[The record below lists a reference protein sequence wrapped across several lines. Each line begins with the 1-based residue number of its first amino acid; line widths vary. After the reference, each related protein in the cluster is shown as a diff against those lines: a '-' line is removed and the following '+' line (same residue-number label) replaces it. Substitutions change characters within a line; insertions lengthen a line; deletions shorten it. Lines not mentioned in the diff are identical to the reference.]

1 MDQKQAT
8 TATRQL
14 SVVKQVSACI
24 EAMEARERLN
34 EQASALG
41 RKSKADAT
49 KRAYECDLRDFA
61 GFCQQHDEEMLPA
74 SPQTV
79 ARYVA
84 HLSGFDAENP
94 DEKKPHLVLTAR
106 GEYVEFGPS
115 SVATINRRMVAIAQ
129 AHKDALLSNPVA
141 DPIVRKV
148 LQGLRRNNGVAQT
161 KKTALTADL
170 LKEALA
176 TIDAGGTTPTIKG
189 LRDRAMLLLTWFT
202 ACRRSEIAALNVED
216 LIFERDGLKV
226 TIRRS
231 KTDQTG
237 EGRKISLP
245 VIQDAALDPKRAVAD
260 WLEAAGLKRTKEAA
274 KGIALFRSVDRHG
287 NVGGRIIP
295 QDVARLVQRVTTAA
309 RIDGDFAAHSTR
321 SGWITTAAMTSGVTE
336 QQIQHVSGHKSVAI
350 LRGYVQHVNDFTES
364 PSSKMF
370 GAS

>member
-1 MDQKQAT
+1 MDQKQTVSAT
-8 TATRQL
+8 KPL
-14 SVVKQVSACI
+14 SV
-24 EAMEARERLN
+24 EAMEAREQLN

-84 HLSGFDAENP
+84 HLSGFDEENP
-94 DEKKPHLVLTAR
+94 NEKNPHLALIAR

-129 AHKDALLSNPVA
+129 AHKDALLPNPVA

-148 LQGLRRNNGVAQT
+148 LQGLRRNNGIAQT

-176 TIDAGGTTPTIKG
+176 TIDTGTIKG

-216 LIFERDGLKV
+216 LTFERDGLKV

-245 VIQDAALDPKRAVAD
+245 IMQDAALDPKLAVAD

-309 RIDGDFAAHSTR
+309 GIDGDFAAHSTR

-370 GAS
+370 SAS

>member
-1 MDQKQAT
+1 M
-8 TATRQL
+8 R
-14 SVVKQVSACI
+14 
-24 EAMEARERLN
+24 RRL
-34 EQASALG
+34 
-41 RKSKADAT
+41 
-49 KRAYECDLRDFA
+49 
-61 GFCQQHDEEMLPA
+61 
-74 SPQTV
+74 TV
-79 ARYVA
+79 
-84 HLSGFDAENP
+84 
-94 DEKKPHLVLTAR
+94 R

-129 AHKDALLSNPVA
+129 AHKDALLPNPVA

-148 LQGLRRNNGVAQT
+148 LQGVRRNNGVAQT

-216 LIFERDGLKV
+216 LIFERDGLK
-226 TIRRS
+226 
-231 KTDQTG
+231 
-237 EGRKISLP
+237 
-245 VIQDAALDPKRAVAD
+245 
-260 WLEAAGLKRTKEAA
+260 
-274 KGIALFRSVDRHG
+274 GIALFRSVDRHG

-309 RIDGDFAAHSTR
+309 GIDGDFAAHSTR

-370 GAS
+370 SAS